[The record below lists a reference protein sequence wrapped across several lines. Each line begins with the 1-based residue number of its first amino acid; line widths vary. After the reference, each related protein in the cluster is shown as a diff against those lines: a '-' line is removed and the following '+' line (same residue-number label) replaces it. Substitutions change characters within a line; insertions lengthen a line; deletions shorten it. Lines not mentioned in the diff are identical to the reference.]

1 MQKNRNIAISL
12 SHPARTAHSKRTGC
26 TESQK
31 AKKEWITHCMYTQ
44 AKPIA
49 ARASLRLVK
58 QTFVTHNKSQGPLL
72 NELIVLIS
80 FVPKFQT
87 SPSLTAQVVT

>member
-1 MQKNRNIAISL
+1 
-12 SHPARTAHSKRTGC
+12 
-26 TESQK
+26 
-31 AKKEWITHCMYTQ
+31 MYTQ

-58 QTFVTHNKSQGPLL
+58 QTFVKSQGPLL

-80 FVPKFQT
+80 FVPKI
-87 SPSLTAQVVT
+87 